1 MGSRRKSR
9 ELALQILFELDTN
22 QSDVQ
27 KAIDQFWKNFDYP
40 EDLREFSERLVEGV
54 AEHLEE
60 IDRLIKKHAKN
71 WSLSRI
77 DRVDRN
83 IMRAAIFELAHC
95 PDIPPK
101 VAINEAIELSK
112 KFGSEKSP
120 SFVNGILDKIAQE
133 IKKDRIP
140 RNE

>member
-1 MGSRRKSR
+1 LASRRKSR
-9 ELALQILFELDTN
+9 ELALQILFELDLN
-22 QSDVQ
+22 QVDVQ
-27 KAIDQFWKNFDYP
+27 KAIEQFWKTF
-40 EDLREFSERLVEGV
+40 EFSKDLREFSERIVEGV
-54 AEHLEE
+54 SQHREE
-60 IDRLIKKHAKN
+60 VDQLIKKHAKN

-83 IMRAAIFELAHC
+83 ILRAAIFELTHC

-120 SFVNGILDKIAQE
+120 SFINGILDKVAQE
-133 IKKDRIP
+133 IKNR
-140 RNE
+140 

>member
-1 MGSRRKSR
+1 LGSRRKSR

-27 KAIDQFWKNFDYP
+27 KAINQFWKNFDYP

-54 AEHLEE
+54 AEHREE
-60 IDRLIKKHAKN
+60 IDRLIGKHAKN

-120 SFVNGILDKIAQE
+120 SFINGILDKIAQE

>member
-40 EDLREFSERLVEGV
+40 EDLRDFSERIVEGV
-54 AEHLEE
+54 SQHREE
-60 IDRLIKKHAKN
+60 LDRLIGKHAKN
-71 WSLSRI
+71 WSLGRI

-120 SFVNGILDKIAQE
+120 SFINGILDKIAQE

>member
-1 MGSRRKSR
+1 LGSRRKSR

-54 AEHLEE
+54 AQHREE
-60 IDRLIKKHAKN
+60 LDRLISKHAKN

-83 IMRAAIFELAHC
+83 ILRAAIFELAHC

-112 KFGSEKSP
+112 KFGSEKSS
-120 SFVNGILDKIAQE
+120 SFINGILDKIAQE
-133 IKKDRIP
+133 IKKSSP
-140 RNE
+140 T

>member
-1 MGSRRKSR
+1 LGSRRKSR
-9 ELALQILFELDTN
+9 ELGLQILFELDSN
-22 QSDVQ
+22 QGDVQ

-54 AEHLEE
+54 AQHREE
-60 IDRLIKKHAKN
+60 IDRLISKHAKN

-120 SFVNGILDKIAQE
+120 SFINGILDKIAQE
-133 IKKDRIP
+133 IKKI
-140 RNE
+140 

>member
-27 KAIDQFWKNFDYP
+27 KAINQFWKNFDYP

-54 AEHLEE
+54 AQHREE
-60 IDRLIKKHAKN
+60 LDRLISKHAKN

-83 IMRAAIFELAHC
+83 ILRAAIFELAHC

-112 KFGSEKSP
+112 KFGSEKSS
-120 SFVNGILDKIAQE
+120 SFINGILDKIAQE
-133 IKKDRIP
+133 IKKSSP
-140 RNE
+140 A